1 MKIGL
6 VQYAPVWENK
16 KANKLKIDNLLTDL
30 PEKFSLLV
38 FPELTLTGF
47 TMHSDK
53 FAESIASLPNER
65 ARHGKSDSFKR
76 KDGGSTDYFKALSKK
91 LKIHILAGLIEQE
104 GDKRFN
110 ALVHISPN
118 GELQAKYRKIH
129 PFSYSRENEFY
140 QRGSEPI
147 ITEIKKFKVGLSI
160 CYDLRFPELYRIYG
174 KEKVDILVVIANWP
188 IARIEHW
195 RLLLRA
201 RAVENQC
208 YVVGVNRVGN
218 DPKLSYNGYSSV
230 FDPMGNEVVSL
241 ADQEKVISAEIQ
253 QEKIIEIR
261 KTFPFLEDI
270 RLI

>member
-6 VQYAPVWENK
+6 IQYAPTWEDKN
-16 KANKLKIDNLLTDL
+16 ANKLKIENLLKDI
-30 PEKFSLLV
+30 PEDYSLLI

-47 TMHSDK
+47 TMRSDK
-53 FAESIASLPNER
+53 FAEPIAGES
-65 ARHGKSDSFKR
+65 S
-76 KDGGSTDYFKALSKK
+76 DYFRSLSIKYK
-91 LKIHILAGLIEQE
+91 THIVAGLIELE
-104 GDKRFN
+104 GDNQFN
-110 ALVHISPN
+110 TLIHLSPL
-118 GELQAKYRKIH
+118 GDLLTKYRKIH
-129 PFSYSRENEFY
+129 PFSYSNENKFY
-140 QRGSEPI
+140 QRGIEPI
-147 ITEIKKFKVGLSI
+147 ITEIENFKIGLSI

-174 KEKVDILVVIANWP
+174 KEKVDILVSIANWP

-208 YVVGVNRVGN
+208 YMVGVNRVGN

-230 FDPMGNEVVSL
+230 FDPMGNEVVSV
-241 ADQEKVISAEIQ
+241 ADLEKVISTEIQ
-253 QEKIIEIR
+253 QEKIIEVR